1 MLVTR
6 VEWMP
11 VTVAY
16 RVETGDAGEAI
27 AKLRAYDE
35 AGDAEGVERLT
46 AKKVHFDPEAV
57 SEVDAERYWRVEG
70 KTIDEHRSSDA
81 SSAGREAC

>member
-16 RVETGDAGEAI
+16 RVETGDA
-27 AKLRAYDE
+27 
-35 AGDAEGVERLT
+35 EGVERLT
-46 AKKVHFDPEAV
+46 AKRVHFDPEAV